1 MSFRRPLAVAL
12 LCALPFP
19 PAFAAEETAVPT
31 VKWELPW
38 KAGTTLE
45 YATEDLTT
53 SNLRKP
59 ERTRA
64 TSTTT
69 VRVTEVRKEGFV
81 QAWSWRDEAY
91 VVEEGDKAQEA
102 QMRDFAAA
110 MGNVTLEVELDAAGN
125 YARTRNLAEIAPRL
139 RQAMRPL
146 VLAGLDDGM
155 DKIADAAKREEAR
168 KAAVAQVEGFVDR
181 MLAPAVLENLLTRN
195 IQWYNGLVGIDIEP
209 DQNYEAK
216 LDVPSPVGSA
226 PIPAT
231 VTFSLS
237 VSKDDPD
244 DLYVVFEQKIDRE
257 NGGAAVMAMI
267 EGLLGTALPK
277 KDQVKLEV
285 SIVDEGLFVVHRPT
299 GVVEMFEATRTVQ
312 AGDKSK
318 VQRHRLRLTN
328 GEHEHV
334 WRDAPDEADDAG

>member
-1 MSFRRPLAVAL
+1 MSFRRPFAVAL
-12 LCALPFP
+12 LCALPYSH
-19 PAFAAEETAVPT
+19 AFAAEEAAVPT

-38 KAGTTLE
+38 KVGTTLE

-53 SNLRKP
+53 SNLGKP

-64 TSTTT
+64 TSTAT
-69 VRVTEVRKEGFV
+69 VRVTETRKEGFV

-139 RQAMRPL
+139 RQALRPL
-146 VLAGLDDGM
+146 VLAGLNDGM
-155 DKIADAAKREEAR
+155 DKIADAAKREEAH
-168 KAAVAQVEGFVDR
+168 KAAVAQVEGLVDR

-216 LDVPSPVGSA
+216 VEVPSPVGSA
-226 PIPAT
+226 PIPVT

-257 NGGAAVMAMI
+257 NGGAAAMAMI
-267 EGLLGTALPK
+267 EKLLGTALPK
-277 KDQVKLEV
+277 DQKKLEI

-318 VQRHRLRLTN
+318 VERHRLRLTN

-334 WRDAPDEADDAG
+334 WREVQDETGDAG